1 MSLPEGRRVSLGNLL
16 VGLAV
21 LGLGFYFTY
30 GAFNIQVST
39 SYARVGP
46 RVFPYLVA
54 AGFLVCG
61 TLLLIQALRGKR
73 VASEEGEDVD
83 LSVPPDYGAVGIL
96 MLVLTVY
103 VLLLERLGFA
113 LSSAILFWGVA
124 FAFGSRAY
132 LRDILVG
139 IVLSFVAYFAFS
151 QLLGLTLPAGVLEP
165 LGL

>member
-1 MSLPEGRRVSLGNLL
+1 MSLPEGRKVSLGNLL
-16 VGLAV
+16 VGFAV
-21 LGLGFYFTY
+21 LVLGVYFTY
-30 GAFNIQVST
+30 GAFNIQVAS

-61 TLLLIQALRGKR
+61 TLLVVQALRGKR

-83 LSVPPDYGAVGIL
+83 LSVSPDYGAVGML
-96 MLVLTVY
+96 VLVLTVY
-103 VLLLERLGFA
+103 VFLLERLGFA
-113 LSSAILFWGVA
+113 FSSAILFWGVA

-132 LRDILVG
+132 VRDVLVG
-139 IVLSFVAYFAFS
+139 LVLSFAAYLAFS
-151 QLLGLTLPAGVLEP
+151 KLLGLTLPAGVLEP